1 MNILLVDGNEKEAS
15 DRYTKFGMDTQFQ
28 VYEKILKKYSS
39 STINITTIHPAVH
52 NNYLPLGISLDDF
65 EAVAWT
71 GSLLNIYNMTK
82 SITNQIDLAKELFKK
97 KNKIFGSCWGLQ
109 VLVTAAGGKVRKN
122 PNGLEAVLAKNIT
135 LNQDGEIH
143 PMYKNKKK
151 SFNAL
156 CWHYDEAEKLPKE
169 TKVLA
174 SNKIS
179 QFQSISFEV
188 NQSSVWAVQYH
199 PEFNSKWMAGLMEM
213 RKDILLEQK
222 VYENLSDFENEK
234 MILQNPDNLEKKELH
249 IYDDVVDEEIHS
261 LELSNWL
268 NLNKNY

>member
-15 DRYTKFGMDTQFQ
+15 DRYTKLGMDTQFQ
-28 VYEKILKKYSS
+28 VYEKILNKYSNS
-39 STINITTIHPAVH
+39 KINVTTIHPAIH
-52 NNYLPLGISLDDF
+52 DNYLPIGISLDDF

-71 GSLLNIYNMTK
+71 GSLLNIYNVTK
-82 SITNQIDLAKELFKK
+82 SITNQIELAKELFKR

-122 PNGLEAVLAKNIT
+122 PNGLEAVLAKNIK
-135 LNQDGEIH
+135 LNQDGESH
-143 PMYKNKKK
+143 PMYRNKKK

-156 CWHYDEAEKLPKE
+156 CWHYDEAENLPKG

-179 QFQSISFEV
+179 KFQSISFEV
-188 NQSSVWAVQYH
+188 NHSSVWAVQYH
-199 PEFNSKWMAGLMEM
+199 PEFNPKWMAGLMGM
-213 RKDILLEQK
+213 RKDILLEEK
-222 VYENLSDFENEK
+222 VYENLSEFENEK
-234 MILQNPDNLEKKELH
+234 IILEYPINLGQKELQ
-249 IYDDVVDEEIHS
+249 IYDDIIDEDTHS

-268 NLNKNY
+268 NISRNY